1 MSDICF
7 FTLTGTVDAE
17 PSALTTKTGSTWV
30 QVHLTYAGAKT
41 QSHYAV
47 SFFHEAAQ
55 AVLVALHPGMHVLVS
70 GRVSAREYQGK
81 TYYDLSGDRF
91 VELPKP
97 AQPEMATYVTTPA
110 PVSGPAAPT
119 PVAPQAFPPSPAA
132 PVQAVTAEDIPF

>member
-17 PSALTTKTGSTWV
+17 PAALTTRTGSTWV
-30 QVHLTYAGAKT
+30 QVHLTHSGAKT
-41 QSHYAV
+41 PSHYAV
-47 SFFHEAAQ
+47 SFFHEGAQ
-55 AVLVALHPGMHVLVS
+55 AVLIALHPGMHVLVS

-110 PVSGPAAPT
+110 PVSAPA
-119 PVAPQAFPPSPAA
+119 PVAPQAFRPAPAA